1 MTSPKL
7 LTKSRAHFGASSLL
21 PAGMH
26 HQNFGNI
33 NLKKFLL
40 FQLTL
45 LVRSHVDVIQ
55 ISQLFHLVLV
65 AECYRYLLV
74 YLFVCLLIVIA
85 LILVNTISIYLFLAF
100 QIKLLIAVCGNQFRT
115 LFIIILLIK
124 CRCNA
129 D

>member
-1 MTSPKL
+1 MTSSKL

-85 LILVNTISIYLFLAF
+85 LIHVNTISIYLF